1 MSNTTAEYIP
11 FTSLWNISL
20 DEDNATE
27 TPLSGKFLVHA
38 SSPRPAVKAE
48 YLSIPGMDGAIDLTE
63 ALGKIKYEQRTVTVW
78 LIAKPTTTAAQID
91 AIIDQYA
98 GRRVRLTDED
108 EEIQYRGR
116 IEVVSDTHTAV
127 QRKITLSML
136 ADPFIYNPTAVAFTL
151 TPSDAE
157 KKRLTKDDLTKMSGT
172 LTAVDDTTNLTVTFT
187 PTAKGGS
194 AVFKIAVTPNANY
207 SFSITAKG
215 IKYKMQSADGL
226 ELNPANVNV
235 ADNYVTLTVEIISG
249 WENYLAISQFK
260 TATVLASGG
269 DVETM
274 PQFKSANSGY
284 DVALLVNGK
293 QILLPHTGDEWED
306 LPDAVIAPGA
316 NRIAA
321 VIVSSYVGAV
331 TNKPVYLRW
340 WRKRV

>member
-11 FTSLWNISL
+11 FTSLWSISL
-20 DEDNATE
+20 DKDNATE
-27 TPLSGKFLVHA
+27 TTLSDKFLVHA

-63 ALGKIKYEQRTVTVW
+63 ALGGVKYEQRTVTVW
-78 LIAKPTTTAAQID
+78 LIANPATTGEQID
-91 AIIDQYA
+91 TIIDQYA
-98 GRRVRLTDED
+98 GRRVRLTNED
-108 EEIQYRGR
+108 DEIQYRGR
-116 IEVVSDTHTAV
+116 IEVVSDTHTAA

-151 TPSDAE
+151 TPAAAE
-157 KKRLTKDDLTKMSGT
+157 NKKLFKDDLTKMSGT
-172 LTAVDDTTNLTVTFT
+172 LTAVDDTSNRTVTFT

-215 IKYKMQSADGL
+215 IKYKMQSADGS

-235 ADNYVTLTVEIISG
+235 ADDYVTLTVEIISG

-260 TATVLASGG
+260 TATVLANGG
-269 DVETM
+269 DVATM
-274 PQFKSANSGY
+274 PQFKNANSGY

-293 QILLPHTGDEWED
+293 HILLPHTGEEWED
-306 LPDAVIAPGA
+306 LPDAVIASGA

-321 VIVSSYVGAV
+321 VIVSDDVSAV

-340 WRKRV
+340 EIKSV

>member
-1 MSNTTAEYIP
+1 MSNTTAEYIR
-11 FTSLWNISL
+11 FTSLWIFFLVVGRAPGS
-20 DEDNATE
+20 T
-27 TPLSGKFLVHA
+27 LSDKFLVHA

-78 LIAKPTTTAAQID
+78 LIANPATTAAQID

-98 GRRVRLTDED
+98 GRRVRLTNED
-108 EEIQYRGR
+108 EEMQYRGR

-127 QRKITLSML
+127 QRKITLSMV
-136 ADPFIYNPTAVAFTL
+136 ADPFIYALTGAALTL

-157 KKRLTKDDLTKMSGT
+157 SQLLHKADLTKMSGT
-172 LTAVDDTTNLTVTFT
+172 LTAEDYNFNLEVTFT

-194 AVFKIAVTPNANY
+194 AVFKIAVTPNTNY
-207 SFSITAKG
+207 DFLIASKG

-226 ELNPANVNV
+226 ELNPHNVNV
-235 ADNYVTLTVEIISG
+235 ADDYVTLTVEIISG
-249 WENYLAISQFK
+249 WENSLAIMQFK
-260 TATVLASGG
+260 TATVLAGGG

-274 PQFKSANSGY
+274 PQFKNANSGY
-284 DVALLVNGK
+284 DVALLVNEK

-321 VIVSSYVGAV
+321 VIVSSYVGTV
-331 TNKPVYLRW
+331 TNKPVHLRW
-340 WRKRV
+340 EVKSV

>member
-11 FTSLWNISL
+11 FTSLWSISL
-20 DEDNATE
+20 DEDNAVE
-27 TPLSGKFLVHA
+27 TPLSDKFLVHA

-63 ALGKIKYEQRTVTVW
+63 ALGNIKYEQRTVTVW
-78 LIAKPTTTAAQID
+78 LIANPATTAAQID

-116 IEVVSDTHTAV
+116 IEVVSDTHTAA
-127 QRKITLSML
+127 QRKITLSMV
-136 ADPFIYNPTAVAFTL
+136 ADPFIYNPTGEAFTL

-157 KKRLTKDDLTKMSGT
+157 NKRLFKDDLTKMSGT
-172 LTAVDDTTNLTVTFT
+172 LTAKDDTTNRTVTFT

-194 AVFKIAVTPNANY
+194 AVFKIAVTPNTNY

-215 IKYKMQSADGL
+215 IKYKMQSADGS

-235 ADNYVTLTVEIISG
+235 ADDYVTLTFEIISS
-249 WENYLAISQFK
+249 WENSLSIIQFK
-260 TATVLASGG
+260 TATVLANGG

-274 PQFKSANSGY
+274 PQFKNANSGY
-284 DVALLVNGK
+284 DVALLVNGT
-293 QILLPHTGDEWED
+293 QIKLPRTGDEWED

-321 VIVSSYVGAV
+321 IIVSQDVSAV

>member
-1 MSNTTAEYIP
+1 MSNTTAKYIP
-11 FTSLWNISL
+11 FTSLWSISL

-27 TPLSGKFLVHA
+27 TPLSSEFLVHA

-136 ADPFIYNPTAVAFTL
+136 ADPFIYNPTVVAFTL

-157 KKRLTKDDLTKMSGT
+157 KKRLTKDYLTKMSGT

-194 AVFKIAVTPNANY
+194 AVFKIAVTPNTNY
-207 SFSITAKG
+207 DFLIASKG
-215 IKYKMQSADGL
+215 IKYEMRSADGSV
-226 ELNPANVNV
+226 LNPHNVNV
-235 ADNYVTLTVEIISG
+235 ADDYVTLTVEIISG

-269 DVETM
+269 EVETM
-274 PQFKSANSGY
+274 PQFKNANSGY

-293 QILLPHTGDEWED
+293 QILLPRTGDEWED

-321 VIVSSYVGAV
+321 VIVSSYAGTV
-331 TNKPVYLRW
+331 TNKPVYLSW
-340 WRKRV
+340 EVKSV

>member
-20 DEDNATE
+20 DKDGATE
-27 TPLSGKFLVHA
+27 TSLSGKFLVHA

-63 ALGKIKYEQRTVTVW
+63 ALGGVKYEQRTVTVW
-78 LIAKPTTTAAQID
+78 LIANPATTAAQID

-98 GRRVRLTDED
+98 GRRVRITNET
-108 EEIQYRGR
+108 EEFQYRGR
-116 IEVVSDTHTAV
+116 IKVVSDTHTAV
-127 QRKITLSML
+127 QRKITLSMV
-136 ADPFIYNPTAVAFTL
+136 ADPFIYNPTVVAFTL
-151 TPSDAE
+151 TPAAAE
-157 KKRLTKDDLTKMSGT
+157 NKKLFKDDLTKMSGT
-172 LTAVDDTTNLTVTFT
+172 LTAVDDTSNRTVTFT

-194 AVFKIAVTPNANY
+194 AVFKIAVTPNTNY

-235 ADNYVTLTVEIISG
+235 ADDYVTLTVEIISG

-269 DVETM
+269 EVETM
-274 PQFKSANSGY
+274 PQFKNANSGY
-284 DVALLVNGK
+284 DVALLVNEK

-316 NRIAA
+316 NRMAA
-321 VIVSSYVGAV
+321 VIVSSYVGTV

-340 WRKRV
+340 EIKSV

>member
-1 MSNTTAEYIP
+1 M
-11 FTSLWNISL
+11 
-20 DEDNATE
+20 
-27 TPLSGKFLVHA
+27 V
-38 SSPRPAVKAE
+38 
-48 YLSIPGMDGAIDLTE
+48 
-63 ALGKIKYEQRTVTVW
+63 
-78 LIAKPTTTAAQID
+78 
-91 AIIDQYA
+91 
-98 GRRVRLTDED
+98 
-108 EEIQYRGR
+108 
-116 IEVVSDTHTAV
+116 
-127 QRKITLSML
+127 
-136 ADPFIYNPTAVAFTL
+136 ADPFIYALTGAALTL

-157 KKRLTKDDLTKMSGT
+157 SKKLFKDDLTKMSGT
-172 LTAVDDTTNLTVTFT
+172 LTAVDDTTNRTVTFT

-194 AVFKIAVTPNANY
+194 AVFKIAVTPNTNY

-235 ADNYVTLTVEIISG
+235 ADDYVTLTVEIISG

-260 TATVLASGG
+260 TATVLAGGG

-274 PQFKSANSGY
+274 PQFKNANSGY

-293 QILLPHTGDEWED
+293 QISLPHTGDEWED

-321 VIVSSYVGAV
+321 VIVSDDVSAV

-340 WRKRV
+340 EIKSV

>member
-11 FTSLWNISL
+11 FGSLWNISL

-48 YLSIPGMDGAIDLTE
+48 YLSTPGMDGAIDLTE
-63 ALGKIKYEQRTVTVW
+63 ALGGVKYEQRTVTVW
-78 LIAKPTTTAAQID
+78 LIANPATTAAQIGT
-91 AIIDQYA
+91 IIDQYA
-98 GRRVRLTDED
+98 GRRVRLTNETK
-108 EEIQYRGR
+108 EFQYRGR

-127 QRKITLSML
+127 QRKITLAMV
-136 ADPFIYNPTAVAFTL
+136 ADPFIYDLSGVELEL
-151 TPSDAE
+151 TPSAAE
-157 KKRLTKDDLTKMSGT
+157 SKKLFKDDLTKMSGT
-172 LTAVDDTTNLTVTFT
+172 LTAVDDASNRTVTFT

-194 AVFKIAVTPNANY
+194 AVFKIAVTPNTNY

-235 ADNYVTLTVEIISG
+235 ADNNVTLTVEIISG

-260 TATVLASGG
+260 TATVLAHGG
-269 DVETM
+269 DVATM
-274 PQFKSANSGY
+274 PQFKNANSGY

-293 QILLPHTGDEWED
+293 HILLPHTGEEWED
-306 LPDAVIAPGA
+306 LPDAVIASGA

-321 VIVSSYVGAV
+321 VIVSNDVSAV
-331 TNKPVYLRW
+331 TNKPVNLRW
-340 WRKRV
+340 ELKRV

>member
-1 MSNTTAEYIP
+1 MSNTTAEYTP
-11 FTSLWNISL
+11 FTSWWSISL

-27 TPLSGKFLVHA
+27 TTLSDKFLVHA

-63 ALGKIKYEQRTVTVW
+63 ALGGVKYEQRTVTVW
-78 LIAKPTTTAAQID
+78 LIANPATTAAQID
-91 AIIDQYA
+91 AIINQYA
-98 GRRVRLTDED
+98 GRRVRLTNLT
-108 EEIQYRGR
+108 EEFQYRGR

-127 QRKITLSML
+127 QRKITLSMV
-136 ADPFIYNPTAVAFTL
+136 ADPFIYALTGEEFTL

-157 KKRLTKDDLTKMSGT
+157 SKKLFKDDLTKMSGT
-172 LTAVDDTTNLTVTFT
+172 LTAVDDTSNRTVTFT
-187 PTAKGGS
+187 PTAEGGS
-194 AVFKIAVTPNANY
+194 AVFKIAVTPNTNY

-215 IKYKMQSADGL
+215 IKYKMKSADGL

-235 ADNYVTLTVEIISG
+235 ADDYVTLTVEIISG

-260 TATVLASGG
+260 TATVLANGG

-274 PQFKSANSGY
+274 PQFKNANSGY

-293 QILLPHTGDEWED
+293 YILLPHTGDEWED

-321 VIVSSYVGAV
+321 VIVSNDVSAV
-331 TNKPVYLRW
+331 TNKPVNLSW
-340 WRKRV
+340 ELKRV

>member
-11 FTSLWNISL
+11 FGSLWNISL

-27 TPLSGKFLVHA
+27 TTLSGKFLVHA

-78 LIAKPTTTAAQID
+78 LIAMPATTGEQID
-91 AIIDQYA
+91 TIINQYA
-98 GRRVRLTDED
+98 GRRVRLTNET
-108 EEIQYRGR
+108 EEFQYRGR

-127 QRKITLSML
+127 QRKITFSMV
-136 ADPFIYNPTAVAFTL
+136 ADPFIYALTGAAFTL

-157 KKRLTKDDLTKMSGT
+157 SKKLFKDDLTKMSGT
-172 LTAVDDTTNLTVTFT
+172 LTAVDDTSNRTVTFT

-194 AVFKIAVTPNANY
+194 AVFKIAVTPNTNY

-215 IKYKMQSADGL
+215 IKYKMKSADGL

-235 ADNYVTLTVEIISG
+235 ADDYVTLTVEIISG

-260 TATVLASGG
+260 TATVLANGG

-274 PQFKSANSGY
+274 PQFKNANSGY

-293 QILLPHTGDEWED
+293 HILLPHTGEEWED
-306 LPDAVIAPGA
+306 LPDAVIASGE

-321 VIVSSYVGAV
+321 VIVSNDVSAV
-331 TNKPVYLRW
+331 TNKPVNLSW
-340 WRKRV
+340 ELKRV

>member
-1 MSNTTAEYIP
+1 MTNTTAAYIP
-11 FTSLWNISL
+11 FTSWGNRSL
-20 DEDNATE
+20 DDDSATE
-27 TPLSGKFLVHA
+27 TTLSDKFLVHA

-63 ALGKIKYEQRTVTVW
+63 ALGNIKYEQRTVTVW
-78 LIAKPTTTAAQID
+78 LIAKPATTGAQID

-98 GRRVRLTDED
+98 GRRVRLTNETK
-108 EEIQYRGR
+108 EIQYRGR

-127 QRKITLSML
+127 QRKITLSMV
-136 ADPFIYNPTAVAFTL
+136 ADPFIYDLIGGELEL

-157 KKRLTKDDLTKMSGT
+157 SQLLHKADLTKMSGT
-172 LTAVDDTTNLTVTFT
+172 LTAEDYNFNLEVTFT

-194 AVFKIAVTPNANY
+194 AVFKIAVTPNTNY
-207 SFSITAKG
+207 DFLIASKG
-215 IKYKMQSADGL
+215 IKYEMRSADGSV
-226 ELNPANVNV
+226 LNPHNVNV
-235 ADNYVTLTVEIISG
+235 ADDYVTLTVEIISS

-260 TATVLASGG
+260 TATVLATGG

-274 PQFKSANSGY
+274 PQFKNANSGN
-284 DVALLVNGK
+284 DVALLVNGT
-293 QILLPHTGDEWED
+293 QIKLPHNEDEWED

-321 VIVSSYVGAV
+321 VIVSDDVSAV

-340 WRKRV
+340 EIKSV

>member
-27 TPLSGKFLVHA
+27 TTLSGKFLVHA

-63 ALGKIKYEQRTVTVW
+63 ALGNIKYEQRTVTVW

-98 GRRVRLTDED
+98 GRRVRLTNEAK
-108 EEIQYRGR
+108 EIQYRGR
-116 IEVVSDTHTAV
+116 IEVVSDTHTAA
-127 QRKITLSML
+127 QRKITLSMV
-136 ADPFIYNPTAVAFTL
+136 ADPFIYALTGEEFTL

-157 KKRLTKDDLTKMSGT
+157 SKKLFKDDLTKMSGT

-194 AVFKIAVTPNANY
+194 AVFKIAVTPNTIF

-215 IKYKMQSADGL
+215 IKYKMLSAD
-226 ELNPANVNV
+226 
-235 ADNYVTLTVEIISG
+235 
-249 WENYLAISQFK
+249 
-260 TATVLASGG
+260 
-269 DVETM
+269 
-274 PQFKSANSGY
+274 
-284 DVALLVNGK
+284 
-293 QILLPHTGDEWED
+293 
-306 LPDAVIAPGA
+306 
-316 NRIAA
+316 
-321 VIVSSYVGAV
+321 
-331 TNKPVYLRW
+331 
-340 WRKRV
+340 

>member
-1 MSNTTAEYIP
+1 MSNTTAEYTP
-11 FTSLWNISL
+11 FTSVWNISL

-27 TPLSGKFLVHA
+27 TTLSDKFLVHA

-78 LIAKPTTTAAQID
+78 LIANPATTAAQID

-98 GRRVRLTDED
+98 GRRVRLTNETK
-108 EEIQYRGR
+108 EFQYRGR

-127 QRKITLSML
+127 QRKITLSMV
-136 ADPFIYNPTAVAFTL
+136 ADPFIYALTGEEFTL

-157 KKRLTKDDLTKMSGT
+157 SQLLHKADLTKMSGT

-207 SFSITAKG
+207 DFLIASKG
-215 IKYKMQSADGL
+215 IKYEMRSADGSV
-226 ELNPANVNV
+226 LNPHNVNV
-235 ADNYVTLTVEIISG
+235 ADDYVTLTVEIISS
-249 WENYLAISQFK
+249 WENSLSIIQFK
-260 TATVLASGG
+260 TATVLAYGG

-274 PQFKSANSGY
+274 PQFKNANSGN
-284 DVALLVNGK
+284 DVALLVNGT

-321 VIVSSYVGAV
+321 VIVSSYVGTV
-331 TNKPVYLRW
+331 TNNPVHLRW
-340 WRKRV
+340 EIKSV

>member
-11 FTSLWNISL
+11 FESLWSISL
-20 DEDNATE
+20 DEDNAVE

-63 ALGKIKYEQRTVTVW
+63 ALGGVKYEQRTVTVW
-78 LIAKPTTTAAQID
+78 LIAKPATTGAQID
-91 AIIDQYA
+91 TIIDQYA
-98 GRRVRLTDED
+98 GRRVRLSNLDV
-108 EEIQYRGR
+108 EIQYRGR
-116 IEVVSDTHTAV
+116 IEVVSDTHTAA
-127 QRKITLSML
+127 QRKIMLSMV
-136 ADPFIYNPTAVAFTL
+136 ADPFIYALTGSAITL
-151 TPSDAE
+151 TPSAAE

-172 LTAVDDTTNLTVTFT
+172 LTAKDDTTNLTVTFT

-194 AVFKIAVTPNANY
+194 AVFKIAVTPNVNY

-235 ADNYVTLTVEIISG
+235 ADDYVTLTVEIISG

-260 TATVLASGG
+260 TATVLAYGG

-274 PQFKSANSGY
+274 PQFKNANSSN
-284 DVALLVNGK
+284 DVALLVNEK

-306 LPDAVIAPGA
+306 LPDAVIASGS

-331 TNKPVYLRW
+331 TNNPVHLSW
-340 WRKRV
+340 ELKRV

>member
-11 FTSLWNISL
+11 FTSLWNIAL

-27 TPLSGKFLVHA
+27 TTLSDKFLVHA

-63 ALGKIKYEQRTVTVW
+63 ALGNIKYEQRTVTVW
-78 LIAKPTTTAAQID
+78 LIAKPTTTAAQIY

-98 GRRVRLTDED
+98 GRRVRLTNETK
-108 EEIQYRGR
+108 EIQYRGR
-116 IEVVSDTHTAV
+116 IEVVSDTHTAA
-127 QRKITLSML
+127 QRKITLSMV
-136 ADPFIYNPTAVAFTL
+136 ADPFIYALTGEAFTL
-151 TPSDAE
+151 TPSAAE
-157 KKRLTKDDLTKMSGT
+157 NKKLFKDDLTKMSGT
-172 LTAVDDTTNLTVTFT
+172 LTAVDDTSNRTVTFT

-215 IKYKMQSADGL
+215 IKYKMQSADGS

-235 ADNYVTLTVEIISG
+235 ADDYVTLTVEIISG
-249 WENYLAISQFK
+249 WENYLAIMQFK
-260 TATVLASGG
+260 TATVLAGGG

-274 PQFKSANSGY
+274 PQFKNANSGN

-293 QILLPHTGDEWED
+293 HILLPHTGDEWED

-321 VIVSSYVGAV
+321 VIVSNDVSAV
-331 TNKPVYLRW
+331 TNKPVHLSW
-340 WRKRV
+340 EVKSV

>member
-1 MSNTTAEYIP
+1 MSNTTAKYIP

-27 TPLSGKFLVHA
+27 TTLSGKFLVHA

-48 YLSIPGMDGAIDLTE
+48 YLSIPGMDGAIDLPE

-98 GRRVRLTDED
+98 GRRVRLTNGT
-108 EEIQYRGR
+108 EEFQYRGR
-116 IEVVSDTHTAV
+116 IEVVSDTHTEV
-127 QRKITLSML
+127 QRKITLSMV
-136 ADPFIYNPTAVAFTL
+136 ADPFIYALTGEEFTL

-157 KKRLTKDDLTKMSGT
+157 SQLLHKADLTKMSGT
-172 LTAVDDTTNLTVTFT
+172 LTAEDYNFNLEVTFT

-194 AVFKIAVTPNANY
+194 SVFKIAVTPNTNY
-207 SFSITAKG
+207 DFLIASKG
-215 IKYKMQSADGL
+215 IKYKMQSADGSV
-226 ELNPANVNV
+226 LNPHNVNV
-235 ADNYVTLTVEIISG
+235 ADDYVTLTVEIISS
-249 WENYLAISQFK
+249 WENSLSIMQFK
-260 TATVLASGG
+260 TATVLAYGG

-274 PQFKSANSGY
+274 PQFKNANSGN
-284 DVALLVNGK
+284 DVALLVNGT
-293 QILLPHTGDEWED
+293 QIKLPRTGDEWED

-321 VIVSSYVGAV
+321 VIVSDDISAV

-340 WRKRV
+340 EIKSV

>member
-11 FTSLWNISL
+11 FTSLWTISL

-78 LIAKPTTTAAQID
+78 LIAKPTTTGEQID
-91 AIIDQYA
+91 TIIDQYA
-98 GRRVRLTDED
+98 GRRVRLTNLD

-127 QRKITLSML
+127 QRKIMLSMV
-136 ADPFIYNPTAVAFTL
+136 ADPFIYELTGETVTL

-157 KKRLTKDDLTKMSGT
+157 SQMLHKADLTKMSGT

-235 ADNYVTLTVEIISG
+235 ADDYVTLTVEIISNWG
-249 WENYLAISQFK
+249 NSISIILIK
-260 TATVLASGG
+260 TATVLVHGG

-274 PQFKSANSGY
+274 PQFKNANSGY
-284 DVALLVNGK
+284 DVALLVNGTK
-293 QILLPHTGDEWED
+293 TLLPRTGDEWED
-306 LPDAVIAPGA
+306 LPDAVIPPGA

-321 VIVSSYVGAV
+321 VIVSDDVSAV

-340 WRKRV
+340 EIKSV

>member
-11 FTSLWNISL
+11 FTSLWSISL

-27 TPLSGKFLVHA
+27 TTLSDKFLVHA

-48 YLSIPGMDGAIDLTE
+48 YLSIPGMDGAIDLSE

-127 QRKITLSML
+127 QRKITLSMV

-151 TPSDAE
+151 TPSAAE
-157 KKRLTKDDLTKMSGT
+157 NKRLFKDDLTKMSGT
-172 LTAVDDTTNLTVTFT
+172 LTAVDDTSNRTVTFT

-226 ELNPANVNV
+226 ELNPTNVNV
-235 ADNYVTLTVEIISG
+235 ADDYVTLTVEIISS

-260 TATVLASGG
+260 TATVLAGGG

-274 PQFKSANSGY
+274 PQFKNANSGY
-284 DVALLVNGK
+284 DVALLVNGT
-293 QILLPHTGDEWED
+293 QIKLPHTGDEWED
-306 LPDAVIAPGA
+306 LPDAVIAPGE
-316 NRIAA
+316 NQIAA
-321 VIVSSYVGAV
+321 VIVSSYVGTV

-340 WRKRV
+340 EVKSV

>member
-11 FTSLWNISL
+11 FTSWWSISL
-20 DEDNATE
+20 DEDNAVE
-27 TPLSGKFLVHA
+27 TPLWGKFLVHA

-63 ALGKIKYEQRTVTVW
+63 ALGKIKYEQRTVMVW

-98 GRRVRLTDED
+98 GRRVRLTNEED
-108 EEIQYRGR
+108 EIQYRGR

-127 QRKITLSML
+127 QRKITLSMV
-136 ADPFIYNPTAVAFTL
+136 ADPFIYNPTVVAFTL
-151 TPSDAE
+151 TPAAAE
-157 KKRLTKDDLTKMSGT
+157 NKRLFKDDLTKMSGT
-172 LTAVDDTTNLTVTFT
+172 LTAVDDTSNRTVTFT

-215 IKYKMQSADGL
+215 IKYKMQSADGS

-235 ADNYVTLTVEIISG
+235 AGDYVTLTVGIISG

-274 PQFKSANSGY
+274 PQFKNANSGY
-284 DVALLVNGK
+284 DVALLVNEK
-293 QILLPHTGDEWED
+293 QILLPHAGDEWED

-321 VIVSSYVGAV
+321 VIVSNDVSAV

-340 WRKRV
+340 WRMRV

>member
-27 TPLSGKFLVHA
+27 TTLSDKFLVHA

-63 ALGKIKYEQRTVTVW
+63 ALGNIKYEQRTVTVW
-78 LIAKPTTTAAQID
+78 LIANPATTGEQID
-91 AIIDQYA
+91 AIIDQYT
-98 GRRVRLTDED
+98 GRRVRLTNETK
-108 EEIQYRGR
+108 EIQYRGR
-116 IEVVSDTHTAV
+116 IEVVSDTHTAA
-127 QRKITLSML
+127 QRKITLSMV
-136 ADPFIYNPTAVAFTL
+136 ADPFIYALVGGELEL

-157 KKRLTKDDLTKMSGT
+157 RKRLTKDDLTKMSGT

-194 AVFKIAVTPNANY
+194 AVFKIAVTPNTNY
-207 SFSITAKG
+207 DFLIASKG
-215 IKYKMQSADGL
+215 IKYKMQSADGSV
-226 ELNPANVNV
+226 LNPHNVNV
-235 ADNYVTLTVEIISG
+235 ADDYVTLTVEIISSWG
-249 WENYLAISQFK
+249 NYLAISQFK

-274 PQFKSANSGY
+274 PQFKNANSSNA
-284 DVALLVNGK
+284 VALLVNGTRT
-293 QILLPHTGDEWED
+293 LLPRTGDEWED

-321 VIVSSYVGAV
+321 VIVSDDVSAV

-340 WRKRV
+340 EIKSV

>member
-27 TPLSGKFLVHA
+27 TTLSDKFLVHA

-78 LIAKPTTTAAQID
+78 LIANPATTAAQID

-98 GRRVRLTDED
+98 GRRVRLSNLD

-116 IEVVSDTHTAV
+116 IEVASDTHTAV
-127 QRKITLSML
+127 QRKITLSMV
-136 ADPFIYNPTAVAFTL
+136 ADPFIYALTGAALTL

-187 PTAKGGS
+187 PTTKGGS

-207 SFSITAKG
+207 SFSIIAKG
-215 IKYKMQSADGL
+215 IKYKMQSADGS

-235 ADNYVTLTVEIISG
+235 ADDYVTLTVEIISG

-260 TATVLASGG
+260 TATVLADGG

-274 PQFKSANSGY
+274 PQFKNANSGY
-284 DVALLVNGK
+284 DVALLVNEK

-321 VIVSSYVGAV
+321 VIVSSYVGTV
-331 TNKPVYLRW
+331 TNKPVHLRW
-340 WRKRV
+340 EVKSV

>member
-11 FTSLWNISL
+11 FTSSWSISL
-20 DEDNATE
+20 DKDGATE

-78 LIAKPTTTAAQID
+78 LIAKPTTTGDQID

-98 GRRVRLTDED
+98 GRRVRLTNED
-108 EEIQYRGR
+108 DEIQYRGR
-116 IEVVSDTHTAV
+116 LEVVSDTHTAV
-127 QRKITLSML
+127 QRKITLSMV
-136 ADPFIYNPTAVAFTL
+136 ADPFIYNPTVVAFTL
-151 TPSDAE
+151 TPSAAE
-157 KKRLTKDDLTKMSGT
+157 SQLLHKADLTKMSGT
-172 LTAVDDTTNLTVTFT
+172 LTAEDYNFNLEVTFT

-194 AVFKIAVTPNANY
+194 AVFKIAVTPNTNY
-207 SFSITAKG
+207 DFLIASKG
-215 IKYKMQSADGL
+215 IKYEMRSADGSV
-226 ELNPANVNV
+226 LNPHNVNV
-235 ADNYVTLTVEIISG
+235 ADDYVTFTVELISV
-249 WENYLAISQFK
+249 WENSLSIMQFK
-260 TATVLASGG
+260 TATVLAYGG
-269 DVETM
+269 EVATM
-274 PQFKSANSGY
+274 PQFKNANSGN

-321 VIVSSYVGAV
+321 VIVSSYVGTV
-331 TNKPVYLRW
+331 TNKPVHLRW

>member
-78 LIAKPTTTAAQID
+78 LIAKSTTTAAQID

-98 GRRVRLTDED
+98 GRRVRLSNETKEL
-108 EEIQYRGR
+108 QYRGR

-127 QRKITLSML
+127 QRKITLSMV
-136 ADPFIYNPTAVAFTL
+136 ADPFIYELLGEELEL

-157 KKRLTKDDLTKMSGT
+157 SKRLFKDDLTKMSGT
-172 LTAVDDTTNLTVTFT
+172 LTAVDDTSNRTVTFT

-194 AVFKIAVTPNANY
+194 AVFKIAVTPNTNY

-235 ADNYVTLTVEIISG
+235 ADDYVTLTVEIISG
-249 WENYLAISQFK
+249 WENYLAILQFK
-260 TATVLASGG
+260 TATDLASGG
-269 DVETM
+269 EVATM
-274 PQFKSANSGY
+274 PQFKNANSGY
-284 DVALLVNGK
+284 DVALLVNEK
-293 QILLPHTGDEWED
+293 HILLPHTGDEWED
-306 LPDAVIAPGA
+306 LPDAVIAPRA

-321 VIVSSYVGAV
+321 VIVSDDVSAV

-340 WRKRV
+340 EIKSV

>member
-11 FTSLWNISL
+11 FTSLWSISL

-27 TPLSGKFLVHA
+27 TPLSAKFLVHA

-78 LIAKPTTTAAQID
+78 LIANPATTAAQID

-98 GRRVRLTDED
+98 GRRVRLTNETK
-108 EEIQYRGR
+108 EIQYRGR

-127 QRKITLSML
+127 QRKITLSMV
-136 ADPFIYNPTAVAFTL
+136 ADPFIYELPGVELEL

-172 LTAVDDTTNLTVTFT
+172 LTAKDDTTNLTVTFT

-194 AVFKIAVTPNANY
+194 SVFKIAVTPNTNY

-235 ADNYVTLTVEIISG
+235 ADDYVTLTVEIISG
-249 WENYLAISQFK
+249 WENYLAILQFK
-260 TATVLASGG
+260 TATVLANGG

-274 PQFKSANSGY
+274 PQFKNANSGY

-293 QILLPHTGDEWED
+293 HILLPHTGEEWED
-306 LPDAVIAPGA
+306 LPDAVIASGA

-321 VIVSSYVGAV
+321 VIVSNDVSAV
-331 TNKPVYLRW
+331 TNKPVNLSW
-340 WRKRV
+340 EIKSV

>member
-1 MSNTTAEYIP
+1 MSNTTAEYTP

-27 TPLSGKFLVHA
+27 TTLSDKFLVHA

-48 YLSIPGMDGAIDLTE
+48 YLSIPGMDGAVDLTE
-63 ALGKIKYEQRTVTVW
+63 ALGGVKYEQRTVTVW
-78 LIAKPTTTAAQID
+78 LIANPATTGAQID
-91 AIIDQYA
+91 TIIDQYA
-98 GRRVRLTDED
+98 GRRVRLTNAD

-127 QRKITLSML
+127 QRKITLSMV
-136 ADPFIYNPTAVAFTL
+136 ADPFIYALNGAGFTL

-157 KKRLTKDDLTKMSGT
+157 NKRLFKDDLTKMSGT
-172 LTAVDDTTNLTVTFT
+172 LTAKDDTTNRTVTFT

-194 AVFKIAVTPNANY
+194 AVFKIAVTPNTNY

-215 IKYKMQSADGL
+215 IKYKMQSADGSV
-226 ELNPANVNV
+226 LNPANVNV
-235 ADNYVTLTVEIISG
+235 ADDYVTLTVEIISG

-260 TATVLASGG
+260 TATVLANGG

-274 PQFKSANSGY
+274 PQFKNANSGY
-284 DVALLVNGK
+284 DVALLVNEK

-306 LPDAVIAPGA
+306 LPDAVIASGA

-321 VIVSSYVGAV
+321 VIVSNDVSAV
-331 TNKPVYLRW
+331 TNKPVNLRW
-340 WRKRV
+340 ELKRV

>member
-27 TPLSGKFLVHA
+27 TTLSGKFLVHA

-48 YLSIPGMDGAIDLTE
+48 DLSIPGMDGAIDLTE

-78 LIAKPTTTAAQID
+78 LIANPATTGAQID
-91 AIIDQYA
+91 AIINQYA
-98 GRRVRLTDED
+98 GRRVRLTNET
-108 EEIQYRGR
+108 EEFQYRGR
-116 IEVVSDTHTAV
+116 IEVVSDTHTAA
-127 QRKITLSML
+127 QRKITLSMV
-136 ADPFIYNPTAVAFTL
+136 ADPFIYALTGEEFTL
-151 TPSDAE
+151 TPSAAE
-157 KKRLTKDDLTKMSGT
+157 SKKLFKDDLTKMSGT
-172 LTAVDDTTNLTVTFT
+172 LTAVDDTSNRTVTFT

-215 IKYKMQSADGL
+215 IKYKMQSANGL

-235 ADNYVTLTVEIISG
+235 ADDYVTLTVEIISG

-260 TATVLASGG
+260 TATVLAYGG

-274 PQFKSANSGY
+274 PQFKNANSGN
-284 DVALLVNGK
+284 DVALLVNEK
-293 QILLPHTGDEWED
+293 QILLPHTRDEWED

-340 WRKRV
+340 EIKSV